1 MQGRNDD
8 LRKSDR
14 LGSYE
19 ERRER
24 VSRFNL
30 TSDIFF
36 CKVMEDQAACEEL
49 VWILTKE
56 KMKVKEVKTQ
66 YSIRNIENH
75 SVVLDVLAESE
86 DGRMVNVEIH
96 LQEDEDHVRRV
107 RYYLG
112 SIDVS
117 FLEKGNPFEAL
128 PEIYLIY
135 ITEVDFIGKNQGIY
149 RVERMLKD
157 CGAALDNGVHEMY
170 VNLQSEAAEQDQKEL
185 LRYLK
190 ATRREHETGA
200 FPRLAS
206 RVRMLK
212 EKREGVEIM
221 CDVFGDILELERKEA
236 REEGLAEG
244 KAEGKEVGR
253 AEGKAEGKAEV
264 ISIIRKKHQKHMVPV
279 EIAELLELE
288 PEYVTRVVTLLEN
301 MPGADDLQ
309 IAAELLRIILH
320 DEEKNTVA

>member
-1 MQGRNDD
+1 MQRRNDD

-56 KMKVKEVKTQ
+56 KMTVKEVKTQ

-75 SVVLDVLAESE
+75 SVVLDVLAEGE
-86 DGRMVNVEIH
+86 DGRVVNVEIH

-135 ITEVDFIGKNQGIY
+135 ITELDFIGKNQGIY
-149 RVERMLKD
+149 WVERTLKD
-157 CGAALDNGVHEMY
+157 CGVPLDNGVHEMY
-170 VNLQSEAAEQDQKEL
+170 VNLQEEAPEQDQKEL
-185 LRYLK
+185 LRYMK
-190 ATRREHETGA
+190 ATTLEHETGA
-200 FPRLAS
+200 FPQLAS

-221 CDVFGDILELERKEA
+221 CDVFGDILELEKKEA

-244 KAEGKEVGR
+244 KAEGIAKGI
-253 AEGKAEGKAEV
+253 AKV
-264 ISIIRKKHQKHMVPV
+264 IAIIRKKHRKLMAPD
-279 EIAELLELE
+279 EIAELLEME
-288 PEYVTRVVTLLEN
+288 PEYVSQVVTLLES
-301 MPGADDLQ
+301 MPGADDLR
-309 IAAELLRIILH
+309 IADELVKAKLQ
-320 DEEKNTVA
+320 DEAEEKNTTEE